1 MDCIIFSHYFFK
13 RADDQ
18 IYSNRSKSL
27 MNNRQQ
33 KDVTLKEAKEMF
45 GLWDNV
51 YHQNAVKNLDPSSRW
66 DPTKSSQEQKKK
78 VEKVGSSSEKEI
90 EGKYF
95 AICLPICL
103 FKRNPNRSLVKN
115 VIFKFDYFSRTR

>member
-1 MDCIIFSHYFFK
+1 
-13 RADDQ
+13 
-18 IYSNRSKSL
+18 

-115 VIFKFDYFSRTR
+115 VIFKFEYFFRTR